1 VELGGRRIL
10 VTGGGAGIGAA
21 IVEACAAAGAAVAV
35 NDLDEKRAAASARA
49 AGGYAIPGDVAG
61 DEAGQIVDEAAT
73 ALGGLDGLVNNAGIV
88 MANTLDNVSAENWDR
103 VMRVNMRSVFLMS
116 RAFAQIAHDPSA
128 VVNLAS
134 IAASHPNP
142 GTQAYTPSKA
152 AVVGFTKQAA
162 VEWGPKGIR
171 FNAVAPGMISET
183 NMSAAES
190 EELRRRRGAVLPL
203 RRTGVPA
210 DVADVVVF
218 LLSDAARYVTG
229 QVIGVDGGWD
239 VSLLTFTPRPWET

>member
-1 VELGGRRIL
+1 
-10 VTGGGAGIGAA
+10 
-21 IVEACAAAGAAVAV
+21 
-35 NDLDEKRAAASARA
+35 
-49 AGGYAIPGDVAG
+49 
-61 DEAGQIVDEAAT
+61 
-73 ALGGLDGLVNNAGIV
+73 
-88 MANTLDNVSAENWDR
+88 
-103 VMRVNMRSVFLMS
+103 MS
-116 RAFAQIAHDPSA
+116 
-128 VVNLAS
+128 LAS

-162 VEWGPKGIR
+162 VEWGPRGIR

-183 NMSAAES
+183 NMSAAET
-190 EELRRRRGAVLPL
+190 EELRGRRGAVLPL
-203 RRTGVPA
+203 RRTGVPE

-239 VSLLTFTPRPWET
+239 VSLLTFTPRPWES

>member
-1 VELGGRRIL
+1 MDLGGRRIL
-10 VTGGGAGIGAA
+10 VSGGGSGIGAA
-21 IVEACAAAGAAVAV
+21 IVQACAAAGADVAV
-35 NDLDEKRAAASARA
+35 NDLDSDRAAASAET
-49 AGGYAIPGDVAG
+49 AGGVAIPGDVAH
-61 DEAGQIVDEAAT
+61 DDAPRIVDEAAT

-88 MANTLDNVSAENWDR
+88 MANSLDNVTVEDWDE

-116 RAFAQIAHDPSA
+116 RAFAQIAHDPSS
-128 VVNLAS
+128 VVSLAS

-162 VEWGPKGIR
+162 VEWGPRGIR

-183 NMSAAES
+183 NMSAAET
-190 EELRRRRGAVLPL
+190 EELRGRRGAVLPL
-203 RRTGVPA
+203 RRTGVPE

-239 VSLLTFTPRPWET
+239 VSLLTFTPRPWES